1 MKVIQG
7 LKLNKFEYVAVP
19 SRRQFYNRLTDAK
32 ITQYTSERVDST
44 VDFANVRKTDIE
56 QVRLN
61 NLQAP
66 SASEPEL
73 QSE

>member
-32 ITQYTSERVDST
+32 ITQYTSEKVDST
-44 VDFANVRKTDIE
+44 VDFSNVRKTDVE
-56 QVRLN
+56 QIRLN
-61 NLQAP
+61 NLQDP
-66 SASEPEL
+66 PDPEP

>member
-1 MKVIQG
+1 MKVIEG

-32 ITQYTSERVDST
+32 ITQYTSEKVDCV
-44 VDFANVRKTDIE
+44 VDFSNTRKTDIE
-56 QVRLN
+56 QIRLN
-61 NLQAP
+61 NLQVP
-66 SASEPEL
+66 SAPEP